1 MSTAPRRTRRSA
13 STNGSSRNGD
23 AAPQNVLRRLPNLT
37 SLRNLSSDLPASAMS
52 ATGSLAMR
60 LREIAGRDVIDLESL
75 QDVVAFAYRV
85 ADLRSRHGQGEY
97 QVDEFGF
104 DPDFTNALVP
114 LVRLVYRR
122 YFRVDAFGIENVPR
136 RGAALLVSNHSG
148 VLPIDGAMIALAVHE
163 ETDRFTRPLIAAWF
177 GSLPVASWLLRRGG
191 GTLGHPDDTLRLLG
205 DGEIVLVFP
214 EGVRGTGKPFSERY
228 RLRRFG
234 RGGYVEMAVRA
245 GVPIIPISVVGAEE
259 IYPMIADLQPIARLI
274 GFPYFP
280 ITPTWPLLGPLGL
293 VPLPSKWRIRFH
305 EPVPTDTMGAGSA
318 DDPSLVMRVNDQVR
332 DTIQAGLIAE
342 LRERRSVFRG

>member
-1 MSTAPRRTRRSA
+1 MSSRAPRTRRRAA
-13 STNGSSRNGD
+13 SNGSSRDGD
-23 AAPQNVLRRLPNLT
+23 ETPLRALRRLS
-37 SLRNLSSDLPASAMS
+37 SLRNLSSDLPATAMS
-52 ATGSLAMR
+52 ATGTLAIR
-60 LREIAGRDVIDLESL
+60 LRELAGRDVIDLESL

-85 ADLRSRHGQGEY
+85 ADLRSRHSQGEY

-114 LVRLVYRR
+114 LARLAYRR
-122 YFRVDAFGIENVPR
+122 YFRVDTFGIQNVPR
-136 RGAALLVSNHSG
+136 TAAALLVSNHSG

-163 ETDRFTRPLIAAWF
+163 ETDRFTRPLIATWF
-177 GSLPVASWLLRRGG
+177 GSLPVASWFLRRGG

-234 RGGYVEMAVRA
+234 RGGYVEMALRA

-259 IYPMIADLQPIARLI
+259 TYPMIADLQPIARLL

-280 ITPTWPLLGPLGL
+280 VTPTWPWLGPLGL

-305 EPVPTDTMGAGSA
+305 DPVATDTMGAGAA
-318 DDPSLVMRVNDQVR
+318 DEPSLVMRVNDQVR
-332 DTIQAGLIAE
+332 DTIQAGVIAD

>member
-1 MSTAPRRTRRSA
+1 MTVPKSRRRSGARSNGRAPDGA
-13 STNGSSRNGD
+13 SP
-23 AAPQNVLRRLPNLT
+23 ALPQPRTLRELYN
-37 SLRNLSSDLPASAMS
+37 DLPATAMS
-52 ATGSLAMR
+52 ATGTLAMR

-85 ADLRSRHGQGEY
+85 ADLRSRHSKGEY

-114 LVRLVYRR
+114 LVRLAYRR
-122 YFRVDAFGIENVPR
+122 YWRVDTFGLEHVPR
-136 RGAALLVSNHSG
+136 SGPALLVSNHSG

-163 ETDRFTRPLIAAWF
+163 ETDRFTRPLIATWF
-177 GSLPVASWLLRRGG
+177 GSLPVASWFLRRGG

-205 DGEIVLVFP
+205 SGEIVLVFP
-214 EGVRGTGKPFSERY
+214 EGVRGTGKPFRERY

-234 RGGYVEMAVRA
+234 RGGYVEMALRA
-245 GVPIIPISVVGAEE
+245 SVPIIPISVVGAEE
-259 IYPMIADLQPIARLI
+259 IYPMVADLQPLARLV

-280 ITPTWPLLGPLGL
+280 ITPTWPWLGPLGL

-305 EPVPTDTMGAGSA
+305 EPVRTDSMDAAAA
-318 DDPSLVMRVNDQVR
+318 DDPSVVMRVNDQVR
-332 DTIQAGLIAE
+332 DTIQAGLIAD